1 MSMTTEQDFWRER
14 WQGNRTG
21 WDLGGP
27 HEGLEPLL
35 ELLDETGA
43 LGEPG
48 VILGP
53 AGITTKERS
62 LRIYS
67 PGCGRAHDGAAI
79 IARSVKIPPSIAARN
94 IEVFATDFA
103 PEAIDAARGIYGHL
117 SAKGLR
123 LAVQDASAAVPE
135 TERAK
140 FHVIFD
146 RAMLCALRPELRPA
160 YLRACHE
167 RLIPGGV
174 FLSLPF
180 TRIEDTPEHP
190 PGSGPP
196 FEINLRDLE
205 SLMIQNGFEL
215 VAARSMIVRR
225 PDTIIKEE
233 GLTVFRAVK

>member
-1 MSMTTEQDFWRER
+1 MTTEQDFWRER

-35 ELLDETGA
+35 ELLDQTGA
-43 LGEPG
+43 LGGLDEIEG
-48 VILGP
+48 Q
-53 AGITTKERS
+53 AASDRR

-79 IARSVKIPPSIAARN
+79 VARSIRIPPSIAKKN
-94 IEVFATDFA
+94 IEVVATDFA
-103 PEAIDAARGIYGHL
+103 PEAIDAARGLYGSL
-117 SAKGLR
+117 AEKGLKF
-123 LAVQDASAAVPE
+123 AVQDASAPVAPD
-135 TERAK
+135 ERQK

-146 RAMLCALRPELRPA
+146 RAMLCALRPDLRPA
-160 YLRACHE
+160 YLRACHT
-167 RLIPGGV
+167 RLVPGGV

-205 SLMIQNGFEL
+205 SLMGQNGFEL
-215 VAARSMIVRR
+215 VAARSVIVRR